1 MDKKITLG
9 ELETYL
15 WQAADILRG
24 NMDASEFKNYIFGL
38 IFLKRVS
45 DIFDEKMEMIIARE
59 KEDGADEE
67 EAKEVALDKDEHDIY
82 VPERARWEVIKDL
95 KHDIG
100 SELNKAFEELEA
112 ENSALEG
119 VMTSVDYNAKDR
131 LPDNKLRMLL
141 SHFSK
146 YRLRN
151 QDFEKPDL
159 LGAAYEYLIKQFADS
174 AGKKAGEFYTP
185 SEVVKLMVKI
195 VDPQEGMSVYDPTV
209 GSGGM
214 LIQSIHNIEAKKGNP
229 NNIKLFGQENNLT
242 TWAICKMN
250 MMLHGVLGA
259 KIWKGDTIRN
269 PRNLDESGKI
279 EQFDRV
285 LANPPFS
292 LKNWGLEDVE
302 EDGYNRFEYG
312 LPPKSYGDLAFV
324 QHMVASTKL
333 TGKMAT
339 VVPHGVLFRGSSEGK
354 IRKGMIENDIIEAVI
369 GLPAKL
375 FYGTGIP
382 AAVLVINKNK
392 EESRKNKI
400 LFIDASNEFVEE
412 KNQNRL
418 SLDEGGHID
427 KIADC
432 YKNYEEI
439 KKYSVIVSKEDIA
452 ENDYNLN
459 IARYVDTSE
468 KEVEIDLVK
477 VKNELAEIEIKEAEI
492 DKKVKGFL
500 AELGI

>member
-214 LIQSIHNIEAKKGNP
+214 LIQSIHNIEAKK
-229 NNIKLFGQENNLT
+229 ETLT
-242 TWAICKMN
+242 I
-250 MMLHGVLGA
+250 
-259 KIWKGDTIRN
+259 
-269 PRNLDESGKI
+269 
-279 EQFDRV
+279 
-285 LANPPFS
+285 
-292 LKNWGLEDVE
+292 
-302 EDGYNRFEYG
+302 
-312 LPPKSYGDLAFV
+312 
-324 QHMVASTKL
+324 
-333 TGKMAT
+333 
-339 VVPHGVLFRGSSEGK
+339 
-354 IRKGMIENDIIEAVI
+354 
-369 GLPAKL
+369 
-375 FYGTGIP
+375 
-382 AAVLVINKNK
+382 
-392 EESRKNKI
+392 
-400 LFIDASNEFVEE
+400 
-412 KNQNRL
+412 
-418 SLDEGGHID
+418 
-427 KIADC
+427 
-432 YKNYEEI
+432 
-439 KKYSVIVSKEDIA
+439 
-452 ENDYNLN
+452 
-459 IARYVDTSE
+459 
-468 KEVEIDLVK
+468 
-477 VKNELAEIEIKEAEI
+477 
-492 DKKVKGFL
+492 
-500 AELGI
+500 